1 MALAME
7 MSMVMELEKNG
18 IVKLSNVF
26 SSDDIDIF
34 RHIYFTAWNEI
45 KKYPLEWNTITYKKN
60 CSKYDNFI
68 GTDLYSNKKYSFYKD
83 TIILDMGKNRYDFTY
98 NLDTLKKLIVLP
110 QSITNILQQTLQC
123 EYDYYYGGLPM
134 EPISNNTRID
144 DNGINCGGLDMNG
157 YWHRDAYSLFNDETI
172 DLSLPPFYYT
182 MLIPLDNI
190 DEYSG
195 GTEFVL
201 GSHKTNLSR
210 MNITT
215 NNNLDKW
222 INENTDKR
230 YIPKLNIGDVCLFHG
245 YTIHRGLFNSMRNNR
260 NMLYIVFK
268 KNWYNDEPTE
278 NMA

>member
-1 MALAME
+1 MD
-7 MSMVMELEKNG
+7 LEING
-18 IVKLSNVF
+18 VVKLSNVF
-26 SSDDIDIF
+26 SQDSIDIF
-34 RHIYFTAWNEI
+34 RNIYFTSWNEI
-45 KKYPLEWNTITYKKN
+45 KNYPLEWHTITYKENSK
-60 CSKYDNFI
+60 KYDNFI
-68 GTDLYSNKKYSFYKD
+68 GTDLYSNKKYSYYKD

-98 NLDTLKKLIVLP
+98 NLDNLKKLIVLP
-110 QSITNILQQTLQC
+110 QSITNILQRTLQC
-123 EYDYYYGGLPM
+123 EYDYYYGGLPI
-134 EPISNNTRID
+134 ETISNNIHTYTHID
-144 DNGINCGGLDMNG
+144 GNGNG

-195 GTEFVL
+195 GTEFIL
-201 GSHKTNLSR
+201 GSYKTNLSR
-210 MNITT
+210 MNIIT

-222 INENTDKR
+222 INENPDKR

-245 YTIHRGLFNSMRNNR
+245 YTIHRGLYNHTRNNR

>member
-1 MALAME
+1 ME
-7 MSMVMELEKNG
+7 MSMEMSMELEKNG
-18 IVKLSNVF
+18 VVKLPNVF
-26 SSDDIDIF
+26 SLDDIDIF
-34 RHIYFTAWNEI
+34 RNTYFSAWNEI
-45 KKYPLEWNTITYKKN
+45 KKYPLEWNTIIYKNN

-98 NLDTLKKLIVLP
+98 NLDNLKKLIVLP
-110 QSITNILQQTLQC
+110 QCITNILQQTLQC

-134 EPISNNTRID
+134 EPISNNTCID
-144 DNGINCGGLDMNG
+144 DNCNGVNCGGLDMNG
-157 YWHRDAYSLFNDETI
+157 FWHRDAYSLFNDETL
-172 DLSLPPFYYT
+172 DLSLPSFYYT

-195 GTEFVL
+195 GTEFIL

-215 NNNLDKW
+215 NNNLDNW
-222 INENTDKR
+222 INENPTKR
-230 YIPKLNIGDVCLFHG
+230 YIPKLNIGDICLFHG
-245 YTIHRGLFNSMRNNR
+245 YTIHRGLYNSLSNNR

>member
-1 MALAME
+1 
-7 MSMVMELEKNG
+7 V
-18 IVKLSNVF
+18 
-26 SSDDIDIF
+26 
-34 RHIYFTAWNEI
+34 
-45 KKYPLEWNTITYKKN
+45 
-60 CSKYDNFI
+60 
-68 GTDLYSNKKYSFYKD
+68 YSNKKYSFYKD
-83 TIILDMGKNRYDFTY
+83 TIILDIGKNRYDFTY

-134 EPISNNTRID
+134 EPISNNTHID
-144 DNGINCGGLDMNG
+144 DNCIDFDMNG

-195 GTEFVL
+195 GTEFIL

-215 NNNLDKW
+215 NNNLDNCWLKMYKMYKSTTLSIYAFLYFLIVL
-222 INENTDKR
+222 IN
-230 YIPKLNIGDVCLFHG
+230 
-245 YTIHRGLFNSMRNNR
+245 
-260 NMLYIVFK
+260 
-268 KNWYNDEPTE
+268 
-278 NMA
+278 